1 MLYSRCTPEDVN
13 FLFAIES
20 VLPVYD
26 HHQFWSNIIDH
37 WSVVISVWFQ
47 WACKRRWGYFE
58 EIWHIC
64 ARQDD
69 IYSQGRRQ
77 PVIFNISLSET
88 YIVFSSS
95 FKSLIN
101 WWCITIQGK
110 TYKWL
115 FEGKVTF
122 VLPGPAEW
130 WFHPSWI
137 SEHLR
142 STLTGVAFSHCHCM
156 RYLSHCLTFPQVHW
170 WSDVIFGK
178 TFLPNECI
186 NCDNREVASKMA

>member
-1 MLYSRCTPEDVN
+1 MIIISFGQIPLITGQWSLVFDFNGLAKEDEVILKKYDKYS
-13 FLFAIES
+13 
-20 VLPVYD
+20 
-26 HHQFWSNIIDH
+26 Q
-37 WSVVISVWFQ
+37 
-47 WACKRRWGYFE
+47 
-58 EIWHIC
+58 
-64 ARQDD
+64 QDCS
-69 IYSQGRRQ
+69 YSQGRRQ

-142 STLTGVAFSHCHCM
+142 STLTGVAFSHCHWM
-156 RYLSHCLTFPQVHW
+156 RYLSQCLTFPQVHW

-178 TFLPNECI
+178 TFTRLMLFKI
-186 NCDNREVASKMA
+186 FFTKWMH